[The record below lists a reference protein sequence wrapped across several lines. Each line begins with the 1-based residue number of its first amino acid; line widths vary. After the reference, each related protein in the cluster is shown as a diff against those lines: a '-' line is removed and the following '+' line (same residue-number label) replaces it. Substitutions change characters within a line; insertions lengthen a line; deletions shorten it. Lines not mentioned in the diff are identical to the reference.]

1 MNWKLAQR
9 LLANVMQWAP
19 EDDVK
24 ERPILQSL
32 AAFKYDDYDYF
43 SPGMRFIESLA
54 LWLKQFETI
63 QERRLAYE
71 FVKKRMVYISSQEM
85 FHLVTIA
92 YPDFIRPYLIKQIAP
107 NLRVKEWKIKKIV
120 ESSEFKIAQKK
131 SLFLAL
137 SDSARIDEFRR
148 SNPSIN
154 NEQVLRSHEIQSFR
168 AEDMVE
174 KLKEGLRPLLS
185 CEPVIGDAK
194 FRFVFLIDDFSG
206 SGFTCKSK
214 IGKFMDST
222 KKELKDLFN
231 VNDLRVCL
239 LLYVA
244 SDRAT
249 KSLQKAGQEIL
260 GEIPLDI
267 LIIDPLPDYIR
278 IDKQKDGKF
287 VDLLKKYYDPVIQS
301 KHYKMGKTEKPFL
314 GFDESGLPLVL
325 EHNTPNNSI
334 ALLWFPEDPKAKL
347 RGLFPRI
354 SRHRED

>member
-9 LLANVMQWAP
+9 LLANVMEWSPAI
-19 EDDVK
+19 DAK

-32 AAFKYDDYDYF
+32 AAFKYDDYYYF

-54 LWLKQFETI
+54 LWLKQFSTI
-63 QERRLAYE
+63 EERRIAYE
-71 FVKKRMVYISSQEM
+71 FVKKRLVYISSEEM

-92 YPDFIRPYLIKQIAP
+92 YPDFIRPYLIKQLAP
-107 NLRVKEWKIKKIV
+107 NLGVHEWEIKKIV
-120 ESSEFKIAQKK
+120 NSTEFKVAQRQT
-131 SLFLAL
+131 LFLAL

-168 AEDMVE
+168 AGDMVE
-174 KLKEGLRPLLS
+174 KLKEDLKPLLRH
-185 CEPVIGDAK
+185 EPTFNDAK

-214 IGKFMDST
+214 IRKFMDST
-222 KKELKDLFN
+222 TKELKDLFN
-231 VNDLRVCL
+231 IKDLRVCL
-239 LLYVA
+239 LLYIA
-244 SDRAT
+244 SDKAT
-249 KSLQKAGQEIL
+249 RSLKVGGQEIL
-260 GEIPLDI
+260 GNIPFDV
-267 LIIDPLPDYIR
+267 LIIDQLPDYIR
-278 IDKQKDGKF
+278 IDEQKDAKF
-287 VDLLKKYYDPVIQS
+287 VELLKKYYDPVIQS
-301 KHYKMGKTEKPFL
+301 KHYNMGKTEKPFL
-314 GFDESGLPLVL
+314 GFDEGGLPLVL

-334 ALLWFPEDPKAKL
+334 ALLWFPEESEL